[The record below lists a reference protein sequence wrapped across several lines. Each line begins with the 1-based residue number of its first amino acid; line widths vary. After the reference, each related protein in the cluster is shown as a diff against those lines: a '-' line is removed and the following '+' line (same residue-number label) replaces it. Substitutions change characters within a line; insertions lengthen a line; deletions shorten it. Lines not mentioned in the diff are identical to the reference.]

1 MVNTVVRKFA
11 IIVAMKDTHDMPSTI
26 ESMKEQALNL
36 MKGAGFEITQEVEVQ
51 IDKKLPFMGYTTDL
65 HGKPL
70 IVVSENATKG
80 GMAIN
85 LLVHELSHVYRT
97 QSGHP
102 SHNYTLLTAI
112 AGWVMQGRIAF
123 SYQETILHNIIN
135 HLQDLYADD
144 ISFVIFINNT
154 PQQDLNQF
162 FLSWIHEPSAASDP
176 AQKAWENAD
185 HLLSTAFAAA
195 NLERH
200 NIEDKD
206 GKVAKAIEAF
216 LSKAGKHYKDKFY
229 FFKEFM
235 VRLPEEATDK
245 EYEKMLIVYLSEFLK
260 LTKIA

>member
-1 MVNTVVRKFA
+1 MNSINNDNQNLKA
-11 IIVAMKDTHDMPSTI
+11 L
-26 ESMKEQALNL
+26 KEQALDL
-36 MKGAGFEITQEVEVQ
+36 MKSSGFAITQEVEVQ
-51 IDKKLPFMGYTTDL
+51 IDAKLPFMGYTTDL

-70 IVVSENATKG
+70 IVVSENAMKG

-102 SHNYTLLTAI
+102 SHNYTLLSAI
-112 AGWVMQGRIAF
+112 AGWVMQGSIAF
-123 SYQETILHNIIN
+123 SYQEKILHTIIN

-144 ISFVIFINNT
+144 ISFVIFTKNT

-162 FLSWIHEPSAASDP
+162 FLSWIHEPSTASDP

-200 NIEDKD
+200 NIQDKD
-206 GKVAKAIEAF
+206 GNVARAVEAF
-216 LSKAGKHYKDKFY
+216 LSKTGKHYKDKFY

-235 VRLPEEATDK
+235 VRLPEKVTDK
-245 EYEKMLIVYLSEFLK
+245 EYEKLLIAYLSEFLK
-260 LTKIA
+260 LTKTV